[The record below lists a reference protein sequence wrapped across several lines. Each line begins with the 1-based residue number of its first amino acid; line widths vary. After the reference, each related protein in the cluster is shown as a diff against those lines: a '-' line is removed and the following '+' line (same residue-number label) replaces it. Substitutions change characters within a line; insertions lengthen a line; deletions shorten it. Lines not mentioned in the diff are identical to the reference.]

1 MVQTTPTEAT
11 QALSSFWPKVTEEVK
26 TLNNVNVFTIFQHF
40 LKVISLIISPFFTF
54 LSFRMISNNKNYLWP
69 ELKR

>member
-26 TLNNVNVFTIFQHF
+26 TLNNVYSNCNITEFMFAYHCYYFQ
-40 LKVISLIISPFFTF
+40 I
-54 LSFRMISNNKNYLWP
+54 
-69 ELKR
+69 E